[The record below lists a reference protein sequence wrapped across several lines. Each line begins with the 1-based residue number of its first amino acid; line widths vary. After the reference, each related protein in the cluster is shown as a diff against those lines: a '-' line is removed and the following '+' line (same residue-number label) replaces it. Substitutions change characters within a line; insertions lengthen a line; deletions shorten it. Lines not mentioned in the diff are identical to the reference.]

1 MTQEVVM
8 NILGSGHIAA
18 GEYNDKISVSGSGKI
33 DGNIRCIALSCSG
46 SVKGAGSITCN
57 ENISVSGSCHFA
69 KSMSSKNM
77 TVSGSVKVDEDITAT
92 DTVKI
97 SGSVRCGGTIKCSA
111 LKCSGSADIGK
122 EIAADEVYISGRINC
137 AGLVNAEK
145 LEISL
150 DSLCKI
156 GAIGGSE
163 IKVHNDYKR
172 KNIDRLPL
180 LSRLVGTETGRLN
193 VDELVEGDIVAIEH
207 VKAPCVVGRVVAIGT
222 GCEIDLVRYSEEI
235 EIHPDAKVGKSE
247 KI

>member
-1 MTQEVVM
+1 M
-8 NILGSGHIAA
+8 NILGSGRISA
-18 GEYNDKISVSGSGKI
+18 GEHNEKISVSGSGKI

-46 SVKGAGSITCN
+46 SVKGEGSIVCN
-57 ENISVSGSCHFA
+57 ENISVSGSCHFT
-69 KSMSSKNM
+69 KSMSSKNV

-92 DTVKI
+92 NTVKI
-97 SGSVRCGGTIKCSA
+97 SGSVRCGGTIKCAA

-145 LEISL
+145 IEISL
-150 DSLCKI
+150 DNGLCRI

-163 IKVHNDYKR
+163 IKVHNDYQI
-172 KNIDRLPL
+172 KNNTRMPL
-180 LSRLVGTETGRLN
+180 LFKLVGNGNGRLN
-193 VDELVEGDIVAIEH
+193 VDELIEGDIVAIEY

-235 EIHPDAKVGKSE
+235 EIHPDAKVGRSE

>member
-1 MTQEVVM
+1 M
-8 NILGSGHIAA
+8 NISGSGHISA

-46 SVKGAGSITCN
+46 SVKGAGLIICS
-57 ENISVSGSCHFA
+57 EDISVSGSCHFT
-69 KSMSSKNM
+69 KSMSSK
-77 TVSGSVKVDEDITAT
+77 TVKVSGSVKVDEDITAT

-122 EIAADEVYISGRINC
+122 EIAADDVYISGRINC

-145 LEISL
+145 IEISL
-150 DSLCKI
+150 DGLCKI

-163 IKVHNDYKR
+163 IKVHNDYTR
-172 KNIDRLPL
+172 KTIARMPL
-180 LSRLVGTETGRLN
+180 LSKLVGSGNGRLH
-193 VDELVEGDIVAIEH
+193 VDELVEGDIVAIEY